1 MSREIPL
8 ALTQELAAKVARWAE
23 ANGMST
29 AASNAVVAETP
40 HERIAADVTLEK
52 DKQSTERIR
61 ACHYDR

>member
-40 HERIAADVTLEK
+40 HERIAADVILEK
-52 DKQSTERIR
+52 DKQSAERIR

>member
-1 MSREIPL
+1 MSRETPL

-29 AASNAVVAETP
+29 AASNTVVAETP
-40 HERIAADVTLEK
+40 HEKIVADAALEK